1 MPLQKKTKDHTLS
14 NYAIYS
20 NMGIEMG
27 VIIAI
32 GVFGGVKLDQKW
44 DCPPTFT
51 IILWL
56 SAVGI
61 AIYTMIRTVLR
72 TQKKSKDEPNDT
84 H

>member
-1 MPLQKKTKDHTLS
+1 MPLQKKNKDHTLS

-44 DCPPTFT
+44 DCAPTFT
-51 IILWL
+51 IILSL

>member
-1 MPLQKKTKDHTLS
+1 MPLQEKPKERTLS

-27 VIIAI
+27 VIIAL

-44 DCPPTFT
+44 DCAPLLT
-51 IILWL
+51 IILSL
-56 SAVGI
+56 SGVAI

>member
-44 DCPPTFT
+44 DCAPTFT
-51 IILWL
+51 IILSL
-56 SAVGI
+56 SAVSI

>member
-32 GVFGGVKLDQKW
+32 GVFGGVKLDQTW
-44 DCPPTFT
+44 DCAPTFT
-51 IILWL
+51 IILSL

>member
-44 DCPPTFT
+44 DCAPTFT
-51 IILWL
+51 IILSL

>member
-32 GVFGGVKLDQKW
+32 GVFGGVKLHQKW
-44 DCPPTFT
+44 DCAPTFT
-51 IILWL
+51 IILSL

>member
-1 MPLQKKTKDHTLS
+1 MPLQNKTNDRTLS
-14 NYAIYS
+14 KYAIYS

-27 VIIAI
+27 VIIAL

-44 DCPPTFT
+44 DCAPLFT
-51 IILWL
+51 IVFSL

-61 AIYTMIRTVLR
+61 AIYTMIRTVLL